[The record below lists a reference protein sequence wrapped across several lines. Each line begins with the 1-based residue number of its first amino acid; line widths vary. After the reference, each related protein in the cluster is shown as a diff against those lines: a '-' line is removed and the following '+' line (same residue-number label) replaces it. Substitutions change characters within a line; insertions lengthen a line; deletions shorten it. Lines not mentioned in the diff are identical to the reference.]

1 VAGLPIGPVMRLA
14 QTADL
19 PEGVT
24 LAMDLPA
31 RPGHSHLP
39 RAGTVLD
46 EPARAV
52 LLEAGIR
59 RVYVEDELSEEI
71 EVPLPLTDATREAAR
86 AAMGRAFAEAHR
98 MPGDLLSCERRE
110 ELTAAARAIVAEVER
125 LPDAPFALADL
136 AGADAYRIEHSI
148 DATVVGLLVGR
159 RLGLDED
166 VLFQLGLGLFL
177 QDIGTLALPPSI
189 VHKPGPLA
197 EDERQLMRRHPVR
210 GLDFLRGEDV
220 GELAASVIR
229 HHHERWDG
237 RGYPGGLAGEEISQF
252 ARIAAVADLFD
263 AVTSERHHAPAAS
276 QRAGVAAVRAEA
288 GDALDPELVEVFC
301 DVVVA
306 HPPGSEIELPDGFK
320 GVVASVTE
328 EGPVVRVPGAEIAIA
343 LAV

>member
-1 VAGLPIGPVMRLA
+1 MRLA
-14 QTADL
+14 QTVEFAA
-19 PEGVT
+19 GVM

-31 RPGHSHLP
+31 RPGHEHLP

-46 EPARAV
+46 EAARIS

-59 RVYVEDELSEEI
+59 RVYVEDELSEDI
-71 EVPLPLTDATREAAR
+71 EVPLPLSDATREAAR

-110 ELTAAARAIVAEVER
+110 ELTAAARGIVAEVER

-136 AGADAYRIEHSI
+136 AGADAYRVEHSI
-148 DATVVGLLVGR
+148 DATVVGLLIGR
-159 RLGLDED
+159 RLGLAGD
-166 VLFQLGLGLFL
+166 LLLQLGLGLFL
-177 QDIGTLALPPSI
+177 QDIGALALPPAI
-189 VHKPGPLA
+189 VHKQGPLA

-229 HHHERWDG
+229 SHHERWDG
-237 RGYPGGLAGEEISQF
+237 RGYPGGLAGEEIPQF

-276 QRAGVAAVRAEA
+276 QRMGVAAVRAEA
-288 GDALDPELVEVFC
+288 GNALDPELVEAFC
-301 DVVVA
+301 EVVVA
-306 HPPGSEIELPDGFK
+306 DPPGSEIELPDGLR
-320 GVVASVTE
+320 GVVASVTD